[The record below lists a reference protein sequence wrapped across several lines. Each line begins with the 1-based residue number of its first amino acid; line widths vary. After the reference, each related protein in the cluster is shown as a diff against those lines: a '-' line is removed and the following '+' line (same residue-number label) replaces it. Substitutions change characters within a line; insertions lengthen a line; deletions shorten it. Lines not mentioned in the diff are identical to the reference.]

1 MRINYTQIDYAKVL
15 DFVMPIYC
23 LTLFRR
29 GGRGRGSKK
38 ATPTSFSPVTSI
50 NVALSPENFPTFS
63 FNPFATLVQNFMVI
77 PSSSTKSL
85 NLNQD
90 HPLQKLFWSNSYKI
104 DVMITS
110 LIEMLVLLNL
120 GHMTT
125 PTIQFESRDEILLV
139 TS

>member
-1 MRINYTQIDYAKVL
+1 MRINYTQIDYAKDL
-15 DFVMPIYC
+15 DFVMPIYS
-23 LTLFRR
+23 LTLFRM

-90 HPLQKLFWSNSYKI
+90 HPLQKLFWSNSYKLG
-104 DVMITS
+104 VMITS

>member
-1 MRINYTQIDYAKVL
+1 MRINYTQIDYAKDL
-15 DFVMPIYC
+15 DFVMPIYS
-23 LTLFRR
+23 LTLFRM

-125 PTIQFESRDEILLV
+125 PTIPFESRDEILLV

>member
-1 MRINYTQIDYAKVL
+1 MRINYTQIDYAKDF
-15 DFVMPIYC
+15 DFVMPIYS
-23 LTLFRR
+23 LTLFRM

>member
-1 MRINYTQIDYAKVL
+1 MRINNTQIDYAKDL
-15 DFVMPIYC
+15 GAVMPIYN
-23 LTLFRR
+23 LTLFRK
-29 GGRGRGSKK
+29 GGRGRGGKK

-50 NVALSPENFPTFS
+50 NIALSPQNFSTFS
-63 FNPFATLVQNFMVI
+63 FNPFATLEQNFMVI
-77 PSSSTKSL
+77 PSSSTKLL

-110 LIEMLVLLNL
+110 LIEILVLLNL

-125 PTIQFESRDEILLV
+125 PKIQFESRDEILLV

>member
-1 MRINYTQIDYAKVL
+1 MRINYTQIDYAKDL
-15 DFVMPIYC
+15 DFVMPIYS
-23 LTLFRR
+23 LTLFRM

-50 NVALSPENFPTFS
+50 NVALSLENFPTFS

>member
-1 MRINYTQIDYAKVL
+1 MRINYTQIDYAKDL
-15 DFVMPIYC
+15 DFVMPIYS
-23 LTLFRR
+23 LTLFRM

-38 ATPTSFSPVTSI
+38 TTPTSFSPVTSI

>member
-1 MRINYTQIDYAKVL
+1 MRINYTQIDYAKDL
-15 DFVMPIYC
+15 DFVMPIYS
-23 LTLFRR
+23 LTLFRM

-77 PSSSTKSL
+77 PSSSTRSL

-125 PTIQFESRDEILLV
+125 PTIQFESPDEILLV

>member
-1 MRINYTQIDYAKVL
+1 MRINYTQIDYAKDF
-15 DFVMPIYC
+15 DFVMLIYS
-23 LTLFRR
+23 LTLFRM

>member
-1 MRINYTQIDYAKVL
+1 MRINYTQIDYAKDF
-15 DFVMPIYC
+15 DFVMLIYS
-23 LTLFRR
+23 LTLFRM
-29 GGRGRGSKK
+29 GGRGRGGKK

>member
-1 MRINYTQIDYAKVL
+1 MRINYTQIDYAKDL
-15 DFVMPIYC
+15 DFVMPIYS
-23 LTLFRR
+23 LTLFRM

-104 DVMITS
+104 GVMITS

>member
-1 MRINYTQIDYAKVL
+1 MRINNTQIDYAKDL
-15 DFVMPIYC
+15 GAVMPIYN
-23 LTLFRR
+23 LTLFRM

>member
-1 MRINYTQIDYAKVL
+1 MRINYTQTDYAKDL
-15 DFVMPIYC
+15 DFVMPIYS
-23 LTLFRR
+23 LTLFRM

-120 GHMTT
+120 GHMTK